1 MTISTPTPQ
10 TKYEKKL
17 LAIMRQLPPKRVEQL
32 VDFADFLQSRTKT
45 DDQWLEENDAE
56 RSAAANEQWDA
67 LFASEEG
74 QNLLDSL
81 VEQAKVDIKAGRV
94 YGIKIIE
101 EGELSPDELSN
112 NGYVILVRNSDD
124 IVVEKK

>member
-45 DDQWLEENDAE
+45 DDEWLEENDAE

-112 NGYVILVRNSDD
+112 N
-124 IVVEKK
+124 